1 MLFSLFCRSMIIEEE
16 AEKVEEEVSK
26 ESENAKE
33 EKVEVEVSKES
44 ENDQVVHVRVTVCV
58 ADYKQFVNKPLTLDL
73 TTVFP

>member
-1 MLFSLFCRSMIIEEE
+1 MLFSLFYRSMIIEEE
-16 AEKVEEEVSK
+16 AEKEEKVEVEVSK
-26 ESENAKE
+26 VSENAKE

-44 ENDQVVHVRVTVCV
+44 EMVRVTVCV